1 MSANSSKAGSDTGT
15 GARTGVAKSP
25 VKGAA
30 NSSVNH
36 SAQSPAQRT
45 VNGATRPGAADAAAS
60 GAPPA
65 LLERIGRHV
74 LLSLV
79 LIWGLGSAVVL
90 GVGNHFVAEAF
101 DRALLDDAHALAA
114 HVRGGERDESNGGAS
129 PLRIDLTPR
138 ELGLLRFDQS
148 ETVWFAVY
156 GPGGAY
162 LAGDAQLAASPI
174 AAPATHA
181 FSTLLRDKLELR
193 RVTLRI
199 DGPQPFTVVMAQ
211 TTAERTQ
218 LLRRLLMY
226 SGLAQIWLLIALGA
240 WLLRGIE
247 RDLQPLSDLQNA
259 MDHRDA
265 ADLQPLPQAL
275 TQDAATRDVQR
286 LGEALDRLLAR
297 VQQSVHAQREFAGN
311 VAHELRTP
319 LAGIRAQAAHALAQ
333 NDPQTWHDE
342 LQGIAQAELRASRTV
357 DQLLA
362 LARAFESGIALSVQ
376 TIALDN
382 VVRDTLLRYLP
393 RADTMGVDLGAEGL
407 DDALDSTA
415 KGAGEGAVTVR
426 GNLALI
432 EGILNNLLDNALRY
446 GRGEPPRITVAL
458 RTEGDYAVLQV
469 TDNGPGVT
477 TDLAQHLQQR
487 WAQGEQGLRL
497 GHGAGL
503 GLSIVARYAQLME
516 GRLEIGTTDDTDA
529 GVSAAVDTAID
540 ADANKATVAADA
552 CQAPTAAAVA
562 NPAYPGFSASV
573 WLPLATHGVAQVHA
587 NS

>member
-1 MSANSSKAGSDTGT
+1 MPANNSQAGAGVVKGT
-15 GARTGVAKSP
+15 LEGVA
-25 VKGAA
+25 A
-30 NSSVNH
+30 SS
-36 SAQSPAQRT
+36 A
-45 VNGATRPGAADAAAS
+45 VNGAGPGGAPGSAAGAAAG

-114 HVRGGERDESNGGAS
+114 HVRGGEFGGNTDE
-129 PLRIDLTPR
+129 PLRLDLTPR
-138 ELGLLRFDQS
+138 ELGLLRFDLS

-156 GPGGAY
+156 GPDGAY
-162 LAGDAQLAASPI
+162 LAGDHDLAAGTLT
-174 AAPATHA
+174 AQATHA
-181 FSTLLRDKLELR
+181 FHNLVRDKRELR

-199 DGPQPFTVVMAQ
+199 DGTQPFTVVMAQ

-247 RDLQPLSDLQNA
+247 RDLQPLSDLQDA

-275 TQDAATRDVQR
+275 THAAATREVQS

-333 NDPQTWHDE
+333 NDPQVWRAE
-342 LQGIAQAELRASRTV
+342 LQGIAQAEHRASRTV

-362 LARAFESGIALSVQ
+362 LARAAESGISLSLQ
-376 TIALDN
+376 TIALDS
-382 VVRDTLLRYLP
+382 VVRETLLRYLP
-393 RADTMGVDLGAEGL
+393 HADTLGVDLGAEGL
-407 DDALDSTA
+407 DTS
-415 KGAGEGAVTVR
+415 VSVR
-426 GNLALI
+426 GNHALI

-446 GRGEPPRITVAL
+446 GCGKPPRITVAL
-458 RTEGDYAVLQV
+458 RTDGDQAVLQV
-469 TDNGPGVT
+469 TDNGPGV
-477 TDLAQHLQQR
+477 DPVLAQHLQQR
-487 WAQGEQGLRL
+487 WAQGDQGLRL
-497 GHGAGL
+497 GDGAGL

-516 GRLEIGTTDDTDA
+516 GRLDI
-529 GVSAAVDTAID
+529 
-540 ADANKATVAADA
+540 
-552 CQAPTAAAVA
+552 AAAE
-562 NPAYPGFSASV
+562 PHKLDSTGFCARV
-573 WLPLATHGVAQVHA
+573 WLPLAPHNEAATHAI
-587 NS
+587 S

>member
-181 FSTLLRDKLELR
+181 LSTLLRDKLELR

-333 NDPQTWHDE
+333 DDPQVWRAE

-393 RADTMGVDLGAEGL
+393 RADTMGGGLGCRRLGRCVGQHRERSRGRRR
-407 DDALDSTA
+407 D
-415 KGAGEGAVTVR
+415 GAR
-426 GNLALI
+426 
-432 EGILNNLLDNALRY
+432 
-446 GRGEPPRITVAL
+446 
-458 RTEGDYAVLQV
+458 Q
-469 TDNGPGVT
+469 PGV
-477 TDLAQHLQQR
+477 DRRHLEQPAGQR
-487 WAQGEQGLRL
+487 PALWPGRAAPHHRRPA
-497 GHGAGL
+497 H
-503 GLSIVARYAQLME
+503 R
-516 GRLEIGTTDDTDA
+516 GRLRGSASHRQRPRRDHRSGPT
-529 GVSAAVDTAID
+529 SAATLGPRRTRPAARPRRRTGFVHRCAVCTAHGR
-540 ADANKATVAADA
+540 
-552 CQAPTAAAVA
+552 PT
-562 NPAYPGFSASV
+562 GDR
-573 WLPLATHGVAQVHA
+573 HH
-587 NS
+587 